1 MLSQVAWPQRV
12 YARRVYERRFSAVP
26 SPHELRWARQFTDL
40 ELRLQQDH
48 LTSLAGVAEQV
59 ALTSDVVNHATV
71 LDNAGTER
79 KRETILA
86 LGVPSLLE
94 RVPKLFQ
101 IEAHASWEWGRYK
114 ATRTRKGSRM
124 DVEGARLSGRRR
136 QALIP
141 TSARIGRAGLVPG
154 AEGGDLHAHDL
165 LKREHELGTLRLRGG
180 RKWRLPGSCRRH
192 DPSARCDSSS

>member
-59 ALTSDVVNHATV
+59 ALTCDVINHVTV

-79 KRETILA
+79 EREDHLGPRRPVVA
-86 LGVPSLLE
+86 RARPQALSDRGARELGVEPL
-94 RVPKLFQ
+94 Q
-101 IEAHASWEWGRYK
+101 GHAHPQGLAH
-114 ATRTRKGSRM
+114 
-124 DVEGARLSGRRR
+124 GRRGR
-136 QALIP
+136 APHRALKDLGH
-141 TSARIGRAGLVPG
+141 RLAGLVPG
-154 AEGGDLHAHDL
+154 AVGGDLHAHDL
-165 LKREHELGTLRLRGG
+165 LEREHELGDPARRRGTTPGG
-180 RKWRLPGSCRRH
+180 RKWRLPGIL
-192 DPSARCDSSS
+192 PPA